1 MDDVLLAR
9 WAASSRASLAQ
20 HFPSVQISDRRLV
33 NKFTNSRS
41 FDSHPIA
48 MTKRRQWT
56 AIPGLLALAIGA
68 GTEGGTHSAVRHARE
83 AGITVKEMEHVAML
97 SVTTVGFPAAG
108 RAFSWIRD
116 TRGRSHSEIE

>member
-1 MDDVLLAR
+1 MPNP
-9 WAASSRASLAQ
+9 SRAAEQIRKGYPDVWNCFTELADAC
-20 HFPSVQISDRRLV
+20 HDAGPLDEKTRRLV
-33 NKFTNSRS
+33 K
-41 FDSHPIA
+41 
-48 MTKRRQWT
+48 
-56 AIPGLLALAIGA
+56 LALAIGA